1 MEKPFSIR
9 QLRAQIEN
17 ILRTRERFHSRLIS
31 ASGTLSATETAANPE
46 EPLLNRID
54 AEFFDTLNGHIR
66 ENICDEEF
74 SIEVLAK
81 QMNMSRSSFYRKIK
95 AITGLTPVDYLKNF
109 RLDYSARLL
118 ADGMR
123 VTEVAIQSGFTS
135 SSYFAKCFKAK
146 FGMIPKEYAANP
158 PGSSSKQP

>member
-1 MEKPFSIR
+1 M
-9 QLRAQIEN
+9 
-17 ILRTRERFHSRLIS
+17 
-31 ASGTLSATETAANPE
+31 
-46 EPLLNRID
+46 
-54 AEFFDTLNGHIR
+54 
-66 ENICDEEF
+66 
-74 SIEVLAK
+74 
-81 QMNMSRSSFYRKIK
+81 
-95 AITGLTPVDYLKNF
+95 DYLKNF

>member
-1 MEKPFSIR
+1 
-9 QLRAQIEN
+9 
-17 ILRTRERFHSRLIS
+17 
-31 ASGTLSATETAANPE
+31 
-46 EPLLNRID
+46 
-54 AEFFDTLNGHIR
+54 
-66 ENICDEEF
+66 
-74 SIEVLAK
+74 
-81 QMNMSRSSFYRKIK
+81 MNMSRSSFYRKIK

-158 PGSSSKQP
+158 PGGAAVNNLDL